1 MKSPQQRAAETRK
14 RRREEGELR
23 NAYDQKFGMPMV
35 FEWSAKNIKLLKRA
49 LATGKDQPELIA
61 MRNQAQKTYDE
72 CPAREAARKAEQAAY
87 VFTAEDE
94 KKYSGYIKKRKL
106 WEGACN
112 LNWAKY
118 RKYRAAN
125 PGCERLNAVDL
136 RYVGQWTGVLKEA
149 GQ

>member
-1 MKSPQQRAAETRK
+1 
-14 RRREEGELR
+14 
-23 NAYDQKFGMPMV
+23 MV

-118 RKYRAAN
+118 RKYRAAKSGLRTSQRRR
-125 PGCERLNAVDL
+125 PTVRGSVDG
-136 RYVGQWTGVLKEA
+136 RVEGGRAMTPIIA
-149 GQ
+149 CTA

>member
-72 CPAREAARKAEQAAY
+72 CPAR
-87 VFTAEDE
+87 
-94 KKYSGYIKKRKL
+94 
-106 WEGACN
+106 
-112 LNWAKY
+112 
-118 RKYRAAN
+118 
-125 PGCERLNAVDL
+125 
-136 RYVGQWTGVLKEA
+136 
-149 GQ
+149 